1 MVKMQGSLPHGCIQE
16 KEVLCLGTL
25 ATDLGAKLLER
36 NSYNKTS
43 SHARARQICK
53 PILFECVPRSG
64 KDHNF
69 VIIGVPKE
77 SYPGESRVALV
88 PAVLPN
94 LLKAGFEVVIETE
107 AGSEAGYP
115 DRFYSEKGAKVLPD
129 RAAVFGSADIVVQVL
144 CYGSND
150 ITGKA
155 DLPLMRRGQALI
167 GLLRPFGSV
176 EVVQQIADTGV
187 TSFSVELVPRTTR
200 AQSMDALSSMG
211 TICGYKAV
219 LIAADTLP
227 RIFPMLTTAA
237 GTITPARVFV
247 IGAGVAG
254 LQAIATA
261 RRLGAVASAYA
272 LRRAAKEQV
281 QSLGGRFVELPIEA
295 KDAEDARGYAR
306 AQDETFYR
314 RQRELL
320 GKIVV
325 ESDVVITAAVIPG
338 KKPPILVTKEMV
350 ASMAPGSVIV
360 DLAGERGGN
369 CELTRPGEI
378 AVEHGVTIIG
388 WFKLASS
395 VPYHASQM
403 YARNVSAFL
412 LHLVKDGKLQLD
424 LDDEI
429 VRETLL
435 TRGEEVVNPRIREF
449 FSLPALPAESKE
461 VAKS

>member
-1 MVKMQGSLPHGCIQE
+1 MIVG
-16 KEVLCLGTL
+16 
-25 ATDLGAKLLER
+25 
-36 NSYNKTS
+36 
-43 SHARARQICK
+43 
-53 PILFECVPRSG
+53 VPR
-64 KDHNF
+64 
-69 VIIGVPKE
+69 E
-77 SYPGESRVALV
+77 SFPGERRVALV
-88 PAVLPN
+88 PATIPN
-94 LLKAGFEVVIETE
+94 LIKAGLEVLVE
-107 AGSEAGYP
+107 AGAGAAAGYP
-115 DRFYSEKGAKVLPD
+115 DADYAAKGAKIAAD
-129 RAAVFGSADIVVQVL
+129 RAEVFRAADIVVQIL

-150 ITGKA
+150 KTGKA
-155 DLPLMRRGQALI
+155 DVPLFRKGQVLI
-167 GLLRPFGSV
+167 GFLRPLGSI
-176 EVVQQIADTGV
+176 ETIQEIAAKGV
-187 TSFSVELVPRTTR
+187 TSFSVELMPRTTR
-200 AQSMDALSSMG
+200 AQSMDVLSSMG

-219 LIAADTLP
+219 VLAADTSP

-237 GTITPARVFV
+237 GTITPGRVFV

-261 RRLGAVASAYA
+261 RRLGAVASAYDM
-272 LRRAAKEQV
+272 RPAAKEQV

-306 AQDETFYR
+306 AQDETFYK

-320 GKIVV
+320 GKVV
-325 ESDVVITAAVIPG
+325 AESDVVISAAVIPG

-378 AVEHGVTIIG
+378 VVEHGVTIIG
-388 WFKLASS
+388 WFNLAST

-412 LHLVKDGKLQLD
+412 LNLVKDGKLQLNV
-424 LDDEI
+424 DDEI
-429 VRETLL
+429 VRETML
-435 TRGEEVVNPRIREF
+435 TRGGEVVNARVREF
-449 FSLPALPAESKE
+449 FSLPGLPAESKE